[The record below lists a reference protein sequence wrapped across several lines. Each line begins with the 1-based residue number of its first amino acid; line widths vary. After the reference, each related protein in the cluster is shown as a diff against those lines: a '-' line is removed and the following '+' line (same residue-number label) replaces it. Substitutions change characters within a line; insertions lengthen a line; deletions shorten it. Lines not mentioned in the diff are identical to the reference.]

1 MRSIAQTILVFIAI
15 FFYSCASSQGLPN
28 SSSKSKKA
36 NEYFNTALF
45 HFNSYQTEKAL
56 EYVDKAIDKDDK
68 FIDAYMLKGDILG
81 LLDKYD
87 ESEQTFDKI
96 LTFSP
101 EYVKAYYSKGK
112 IQFRAQ
118 RYAGAKT
125 SIEKF
130 LTYPYS
136 QKGYKA
142 ECELMLKS
150 CEFAITQL
158 ENPVP
163 FKPINMGPNI
173 NSAENDY
180 FPGLTADEQRLY
192 FTRLLQGRN
201 EDFYQSVLV
210 DSVWQKAK
218 NMGTPVNTVENE
230 GFVSISTDGQY
241 IFFTACNRP
250 GGFGSCDLYFSKLE
264 GDQWKAPINM
274 RNPVNTGAWESQ
286 PSLSYDGK
294 DIYFSSN
301 RPGGYGGSD
310 IWVTSFENNRFTEP
324 RNLGPTI
331 NTAEDEQCP
340 FIHMDNKTLYFSSK
354 GWPGMGNSDLYF
366 SKRNADGGW
375 EPPTNLGYPINTGAD
390 EISLIVNR
398 RGNWAYFSSNM
409 AGGYGALD
417 IYGFELYEGARP
429 EASSYAKGEIYDA
442 ETKQKLEANIE
453 LIDLAT
459 GEVVMTSRS
468 NTKTGEFLMV
478 LQPHHDYM
486 LNVNKEDYLFHSE
499 NFALKESPSDK
510 PFLIS
515 VPLSRIKIGEKVI
528 LRNVFFDTDKFDLKD
543 ASKSE
548 LKKLVDLLKS
558 RPKLK
563 IEIGGHTDNTGS
575 KQKNSALSQS
585 RAKSVYDFLLTQ
597 GITADRLSY
606 KGYGDSK
613 PIADNATPEGRQKNR
628 RTEFIIIGN

>member
-1 MRSIAQTILVFIAI
+1 MRSIAQVVFIFIAI
-15 FFYSCASSQGLPN
+15 FSYSCASSQNLPN
-28 SSSKSKKA
+28 SGTKNKKA
-36 NEYFNTALF
+36 KEHFNTALF

-56 EYVDKAIDKDDK
+56 EFVDKAIDKDDK

-81 LLDKYD
+81 ILGKFD
-87 ESEQTFDKI
+87 ESEQTFDK
-96 LTFSP
+96 LLSFSP

-112 IQFRAQ
+112 MQFMAQ
-118 RYAGAKT
+118 RYAKAQA

-130 LTYPYS
+130 LTYPYA
-136 QKGYKA
+136 QKSYKD
-142 ECELMLKS
+142 ECELILKS
-150 CEFAITQL
+150 CQFAVTQL

-163 FKPINMGPNI
+163 FKPINLGPNI
-173 NSAENDY
+173 NSPENDY

-218 NMGTPVNTVENE
+218 NMGAPVNTAENE

-250 GGFGSCDLYFSKLE
+250 QGLGSCDLYFSKLV

-274 RNPVNTGAWESQ
+274 QNPVNTGAWESQ

-310 IWVTSFENNRFTEP
+310 IWVTSFVNNRFTEP

-366 SKRNADGGW
+366 SKRDADGNW
-375 EPPTNLGYPINTGAD
+375 KQPTNLGYPINTGAD

-409 AGGYGALD
+409 PGGYGALD

-429 EASSYAKGEIYDA
+429 EALSYAKGDIYDA

-459 GEVVMTSRS
+459 DEVVMTSRS
-468 NTKTGEFLMV
+468 NIKTGEFLMV

-486 LNVNKEDYLFHSE
+486 LNVNKEGYLFHSE
-499 NFALKESPSDK
+499 NFALKEFPSDK

-515 VPLSRIKIGEKVI
+515 VPLSLIKVGEKVI
-528 LRNVFFDTDKFDLKD
+528 LRNVFFDTDQFDLKD
-543 ASKSE
+543 ESKSE

-558 RPKLK
+558 QPKLK

-575 KQKNSALSQS
+575 KQKNSTLSQN

-597 GITADRLSY
+597 GISADRLSY

-628 RTEFIIIGN
+628 RTEFTIVGN